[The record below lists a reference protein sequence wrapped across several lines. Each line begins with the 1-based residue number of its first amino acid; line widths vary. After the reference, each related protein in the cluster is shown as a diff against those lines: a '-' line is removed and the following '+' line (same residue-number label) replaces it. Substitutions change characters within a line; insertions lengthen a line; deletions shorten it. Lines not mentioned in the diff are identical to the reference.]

1 MHVYRICNSTD
12 YINAHHTIV
21 YTYLILYCK
30 DIHQPLST
38 ITHDE
43 WDVSIPGIIDPLCI
57 GRCVFGTS
65 LFTPARFHGGGS
77 ARKSCLFS
85 HGFMPFFIWLHQQT
99 IIQYLDGDE
108 VEIAGN
114 YCPSHLNRPKQSFY
128 DLCDP
133 VMLLA
138 TLRLLLRLLL
148 MLLLQ
153 SMLLLLPLLSLLLLW
168 LSWFSG
174 NLNAVY
180 SWSLW
185 FDKNPRGTVF
195 DSVLLGFR
203 KLHSPF
209 RCQKTV
215 YLLWP
220 KVTKHLTMQTYW
232 GIVYRDLHPENVVI
246 THDGNIKLCDLALV
260 TWFDM
265 FDVFALV
272 ESHWCFWVI

>member
-99 IIQYLDGDE
+99 IIRYLDGDE

-114 YCPSHLNRPKQSFY
+114 YCPSHR
-128 DLCDP
+128 CTVP
-133 VMLLA
+133 V
-138 TLRLLLRLLL
+138 
-148 MLLLQ
+148 
-153 SMLLLLPLLSLLLLW
+153 PII
-168 LSWFSG
+168 
-174 NLNAVY
+174 
-180 SWSLW
+180 
-185 FDKNPRGTVF
+185 
-195 DSVLLGFR
+195 
-203 KLHSPF
+203 
-209 RCQKTV
+209 
-215 YLLWP
+215 LWP
-220 KVTKHLTMQTYW
+220 LWSGHAPGHIALAAAALDVVVAVDVAAATAVAFAFVALT
-232 GIVYRDLHPENVVI
+232 
-246 THDGNIKLCDLALV
+246 
-260 TWFDM
+260 
-265 FDVFALV
+265 
-272 ESHWCFWVI
+272 